1 MNTRSGQEILI
12 DARPLSPWRLMPDL
26 YRYRDLLFVIAQ
38 REIQVRYTQT
48 TLGVLWALI
57 QPLGAMCLA
66 WFVFGRI
73 ANLSTE
79 SVPYPL
85 FCLVGTQVW
94 TYFSTG
100 FANSS
105 QSILS
110 HSNII
115 GKLYFPRIILPL
127 AIVVSGLM
135 DLAIG
140 LGFLAACLLWF
151 GYVPT
156 IVGAGL
162 LPFIVL
168 GLVVFTSGAGILGAA
183 LCARYRDLRHVIPF
197 TIQMGFFVTPIVYST
212 SVLPA
217 SYAPLLKLNP
227 LAGYIDTLR
236 AVAFR
241 APIPWEAFLG
251 ALWSSLL
258 LWTVA
263 VWLFQKI
270 EHTMADTI

>member
-1 MNTRSGQEILI
+1 
-12 DARPLSPWRLMPDL
+12 MPDL

-57 QPLGAMCLA
+57 QPLGAMVLA

-73 ANLSTE
+73 AKLSTE

-85 FCLVGTQVW
+85 FCLIGTQVW

-127 AIVVSGLM
+127 AIVVSGLL
-135 DLAIG
+135 DFAIG
-140 LGFLAACLLWF
+140 LVFLAACMLWF
-151 GYVPT
+151 GYFPSL
-156 IVGAGL
+156 VGLAL
-162 LPFIVL
+162 LPFLLL
-168 GLVVFTSGAGILGAA
+168 GLVIFTSGSGILGAA
-183 LCARYRDLRHVIPF
+183 LCSRYRDLRHMIPF
-197 TIQMGFFVTPIVYST
+197 AIQMGFFVTPIVYST
-212 SVLPA
+212 SILPE
-217 SYAPLLKLNP
+217 SYRPFMRLNP
-227 LAGYIDTLR
+227 LCGYIDT
-236 AVAFR
+236 FR
-241 APIPWEAFLG
+241 AIAFGRPIPWEAFVG
-251 ALWSSLL
+251 SLWMSL
-258 LWTVA
+258 A
-263 VWLFQKI
+263 VWTMAVWIFQKI